1 MMQEEVSKKK
11 RRPRRKA
18 ENKKENI
25 NKQGLMRVS
34 MFISVAFK
42 IFSKKS

>member
-1 MMQEEVSKKK
+1 MTQEEVSKKE
-11 RRPRRKA
+11 RRSRRKA

-34 MFISVAFK
+34 MFISVVFK